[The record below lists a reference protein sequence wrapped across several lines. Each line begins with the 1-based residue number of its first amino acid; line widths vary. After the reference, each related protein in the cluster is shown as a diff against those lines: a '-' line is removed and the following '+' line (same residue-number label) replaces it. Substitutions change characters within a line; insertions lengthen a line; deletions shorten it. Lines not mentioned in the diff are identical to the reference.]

1 MIWIIGILALVAAL
15 TSFIVNRNTRNW
27 VDQIGMEFRHLEK
40 RVDCLME
47 LVRDLN
53 KQINGEHK

>member
-1 MIWIIGILALVAAL
+1 MIWIIAILALVAVL
-15 TSFIVNRNTRNW
+15 FSFIVNRNTRNW
-27 VDQIGMEFRHLEK
+27 VDQIEMEFRHLEK